1 MNPRIFLGILSAVVG
16 LLAVINPQSSI
27 EAIVI
32 LIGIGAIVN
41 GINSILKVKR
51 FSFSL
56 YFERTVIIRSVA
68 GILVG
73 ILAVILPF
81 AFFNMIQKIVRI
93 ILYIQAVFLLLSAI
107 SEFILVS
114 GTENSAPFLTEA
126 VCSIF
131 IAVLLFMLPA
141 DFGVRLVRAAGV
153 LILISGIIFAFRE
166 WKSSPTEVEAE
177 IIE

>member
-51 FSFSL
+51 FSFSP

-81 AFFNMIQKIVRI
+81 AFFNMVQKIVRI
-93 ILYIQAVFLLLSAI
+93 LLYIQAVFLLLSAI

-114 GTENSAPFLTEA
+114 GTENSAPFFNR
-126 VCSIF
+126 SR
-131 IAVLLFMLPA
+131 LLNFYC
-141 DFGVRLVRAAGV
+141 G
-153 LILISGIIFAFRE
+153 FAFYASCRF
-166 WKSSPTEVEAE
+166 WRKTCKSRRSSDFNFWNNFCV
-177 IIE
+177 

>member
-51 FSFSL
+51 FSFSP
-56 YFERTVIIRSVA
+56 YFERTVIIKSVA

-81 AFFNMIQKIVRI
+81 AFFNMIQKIIRI
-93 ILYIQAVFLLLSAI
+93 LLYIQAVFLLLSAI

-114 GTENSAPFLTEA
+114 GTENSSPFITEA

-131 IAVLLFMLPA
+131 IAVLLFMLLA
-141 DFGVRLVRAAGV
+141 DFGVKLVRATGV

-166 WKSSPTEVEAE
+166 WKSSPIEVEAE

>member
-1 MNPRIFLGILSAVVG
+1 
-16 LLAVINPQSSI
+16 
-27 EAIVI
+27 
-32 LIGIGAIVN
+32 
-41 GINSILKVKR
+41 
-51 FSFSL
+51 
-56 YFERTVIIRSVA
+56 
-68 GILVG
+68 
-73 ILAVILPF
+73 
-81 AFFNMIQKIVRI
+81 MIQKIVRI
-93 ILYIQAVFLLLSAI
+93 LLYIQAVFLLLSAI

-114 GTENSAPFLTEA
+114 GTENSDPFLTEA

>member
-51 FSFSL
+51 FSFSP

-93 ILYIQAVFLLLSAI
+93 LLYIQA
-107 SEFILVS
+107 
-114 GTENSAPFLTEA
+114 
-126 VCSIF
+126 
-131 IAVLLFMLPA
+131 
-141 DFGVRLVRAAGV
+141 
-153 LILISGIIFAFRE
+153 
-166 WKSSPTEVEAE
+166 
-177 IIE
+177 

>member
-51 FSFSL
+51 FSFSP
-56 YFERTVIIRSVA
+56 YFERTVIIKSVA

-81 AFFNMIQKIVRI
+81 AFFNLRLRISCIPVHNKIYSLHALRSICQPYLI
-93 ILYIQAVFLLLSAI
+93 I
-107 SEFILVS
+107 
-114 GTENSAPFLTEA
+114 
-126 VCSIF
+126 C
-131 IAVLLFMLPA
+131 A
-141 DFGVRLVRAAGV
+141 DLNTGDATMMAHHATSDL
-153 LILISGIIFAFRE
+153 E
-166 WKSSPTEVEAE
+166 
-177 IIE
+177 

>member
-1 MNPRIFLGILSAVVG
+1 MQIINKCYNTDNIFHSEESMNPRIFLGILSAVVG

-51 FSFSL
+51 FSFSP
-56 YFERTVIIRSVA
+56 YFERTVIIKSVA

-93 ILYIQAVFLLLSAI
+93 LLYIQACFCFCRQFRNSFWFLALKIPVHS
-107 SEFILVS
+107 
-114 GTENSAPFLTEA
+114 
-126 VCSIF
+126 
-131 IAVLLFMLPA
+131 
-141 DFGVRLVRAAGV
+141 
-153 LILISGIIFAFRE
+153 
-166 WKSSPTEVEAE
+166 
-177 IIE
+177 